1 MKSLFLIIAALAVLY
16 VVSYGWIRMTGVERW
31 EQDDRDYVILPQQTT
46 VYYFYRPLML
56 VDARLTGMRF
66 HVGPHR

>member
-1 MKSLFLIIAALAVLY
+1 MKGLFLIIAALAVLY
-16 VVSYGWIRMTGVERW
+16 AGSYGWIRLTSVGRW
-31 EQDDRDYVILPQQTT
+31 ERDGHDYVILPRQTV

-66 HVGPHR
+66 HIGPHR